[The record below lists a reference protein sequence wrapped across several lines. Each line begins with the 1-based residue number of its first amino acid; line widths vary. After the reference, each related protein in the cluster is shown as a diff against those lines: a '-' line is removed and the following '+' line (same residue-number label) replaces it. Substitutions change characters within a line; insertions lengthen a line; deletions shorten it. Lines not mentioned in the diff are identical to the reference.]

1 MEAQEYFLSEA
12 GLLCMTYRWVTTS
25 GVSFTEFIDSTWEVR
40 AVGESV
46 DLNRKT
52 TPIGG
57 GVNLTLDGVGWIL
70 CGTGPYGLRRTNCE

>member
-1 MEAQEYFLSEA
+1 MEAQEHFLSEA
-12 GLLCMTYRWVTTS
+12 GLLCRTYRWVTTS
-25 GVSFTEFIDSTWEVR
+25 GVSFTEFTDSTWEVR

-57 GVNLTLDGVGWIL
+57 GVNLTLDGEG
-70 CGTGPYGLRRTNCE
+70 